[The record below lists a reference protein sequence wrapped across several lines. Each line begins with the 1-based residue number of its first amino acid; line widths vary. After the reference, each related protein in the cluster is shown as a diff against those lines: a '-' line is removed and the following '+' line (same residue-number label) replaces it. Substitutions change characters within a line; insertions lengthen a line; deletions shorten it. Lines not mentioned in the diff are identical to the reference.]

1 MQVAS
6 LKEFKEELKH
16 LDKNELNELI
26 LHFIRFKKDN
36 KELLQYL
43 LFDQHRENDYIQEIK
58 VEIEEAFKNMNNSSY
73 FLMKKTIRK
82 QLRLVKKY
90 LRYSKKKTT
99 EVELILHFCNELL
112 ELDPSIKYNKVLLNI
127 FDREIIRM
135 EKIIL
140 SLHED
145 LQYDYLREI
154 DNLKLK
160 SE

>member
-16 LDKNELNELI
+16 LDKSALSELVLQ
-26 LHFIRFKKDN
+26 FIRFKKDN

-43 LFDQHRENDYIQEIK
+43 LFEQHRERDYILDIK
-58 VEIEEAFKNMNNSSY
+58 EEIEEAFKNINTSSY

-82 QLRLVKKY
+82 QLRLLKKY
-90 LRYSKKKTT
+90 LRYSKKKNT
-99 EVELILHFCNELL
+99 EVELILHFCKELSLL
-112 ELDPSIKYNKVLLNI
+112 EPSIQNSKVLMSI
-127 FDREIIRM
+127 FHREIVRI
-135 EKIIL
+135 EKIID

-154 DNLKLK
+154 EELKAK

>member
-6 LKEFKEELKH
+6 LKEFKDELKH
-16 LDKNELNELI
+16 LDKNELSDLI

-43 LFDQHRENDYIQEIK
+43 LFETHRESDYIQEIK
-58 VEIEEAFKNMNNSSY
+58 NEIEDAFKNINNSSY

-82 QLRLVKKY
+82 QLRLLKKY

-99 EVELILHFCNELL
+99 EVELILYFCNELL

-135 EKIIL
+135 EKMIQT
-140 SLHED
+140 LHED

-154 DNLKLK
+154 EDLKLK

>member
-6 LKEFKEELKH
+6 LKEFKDELKH
-16 LDKNELNELI
+16 LDKNELSNLI

-43 LFDQHRENDYIQEIK
+43 LFETHRESDYIQEIK
-58 VEIEEAFKNMNNSSY
+58 NEIEDAFKNINNSSY

-82 QLRLVKKY
+82 QLRLLKKY

-99 EVELILHFCNELL
+99 EVELILYFCNELL

-135 EKIIL
+135 EKMIQT
-140 SLHED
+140 LHED

-154 DNLKLK
+154 EDLKLK

>member
-1 MQVAS
+1 MRVTS

-16 LDKNELNELI
+16 LDKKELGELI

-43 LFDQHRENDYIQEIK
+43 LFEQHRENDYIQEIK
-58 VEIEEAFKNMNNSSY
+58 IEIEVAFNNINNSSY

-90 LRYSKKKTT
+90 LRYFKKKTT
-99 EVELILHFCNELL
+99 EVELLLHFCNELL
-112 ELDPSIKYNKVLLNI
+112 KLDPSIKYNKVLLNI
-127 FDREIIRM
+127 FDREIARM
-135 EKIIL
+135 EKTIL
-140 SLHED
+140 TLHED

-154 DNLKLK
+154 DQLKLK